1 MTAVILTYHAI
12 EHGPAPLCLDPDAFR
27 AHVDVL
33 HDAGAVTLTVSQL
46 AEGLRD
52 GSLPACAVA
61 LTFDDGCASA
71 VRVAAPLLAEHGMT
85 ATYFCVA
92 GYLGRTNAW
101 PSQPASAPSLSLA
114 SAPELAELGELGF
127 EIGGHGLEHVPL
139 AQPPP
144 AVLERELVDG
154 ARALED
160 AVGVSV
166 RTFAYPYG
174 IASGHE
180 LRSKVE
186 SLFDAACGTRP
197 DRVRPGADL
206 YALPR
211 IDAHYVRKPQL
222 LARIV
227 AGRGA
232 AYLATRRAAA
242 RARRIVTGGS
252 AVPGAARA

>member
-12 EHGPAPLCLDPDAFR
+12 ERGPAPLCLDPDAFR

-33 HDAGAVTLTVSQL
+33 HDAGAVTLTISQL
-46 AEGLRD
+46 AQGLRD
-52 GSLPACAVA
+52 GSLPARAVA

-71 VRVAAPLLAEHGMT
+71 VRVAAPLLSEHGMT

-92 GYLGRTNAW
+92 GYLGRTNTW
-101 PSQPASAPSLSLA
+101 PSQPASAPRFALA
-114 SAPELAELGELGF
+114 SASDLAELGELGF
-127 EIGGHGLEHVPL
+127 EIGGHGLEHAPL
-139 AQPPP
+139 AQASRP
-144 AVLERELVDG
+144 VLERELDDG
-154 ARALED
+154 TKALED
-160 AVGVSV
+160 AVGISV

-174 IASGHE
+174 IASGQE
-180 LRSKVE
+180 LRSRVE
-186 SLFDAACGTRP
+186 TLFDAACGTRS

-211 IDAHYVRKPQL
+211 VDAHYVRSRQL
-222 LARIV
+222 LARVV

-242 RARRIVTGGS
+242 RAREIVTGGPAGS
-252 AVPGAARA
+252 GQARA

>member
-1 MTAVILTYHAI
+1 MTAIILTYHAI
-12 EHGPAPLCLDPDAFR
+12 ENGPAPLCLDPDAFR
-27 AHVDVL
+27 ADVDVL
-33 HDAGAVTLTVSQL
+33 HDAGAVTLTISQL

-52 GSLPACAVA
+52 GSLPARAVA

-71 VRVAAPLLAEHGMT
+71 VRVAAPLLAERGMT

-101 PSQPASAPSLSLA
+101 PSQPASAPRLA
-114 SAPELAELGELGF
+114 LAAASEVAELGALGF
-127 EIGGHGLEHVPL
+127 EIGGHGFEHAPL
-139 AQPPP
+139 AQASPTL
-144 AVLERELVDG
+144 LERELDE
-154 ARALED
+154 ATRALED

-174 IASGHE
+174 IASGQE
-180 LRSKVE
+180 LRSGVE
-186 SLFDAACGTRP
+186 TLFDAACGTRP

-232 AYLATRRAAA
+232 AYLAARRAAA
-242 RARRIVTGGS
+242 RARRIATGS
-252 AVPGAARA
+252 PLEPGRARA